1 MLLLAPVA
9 PALASQVLRISA
21 IPDQNPERLN
31 RLYGLLAKELSDQLG
46 VPVKY
51 KPAVDYGAAVTGFR
65 RGIWIWSF
73 GGLTGAGPLA
83 DPWLRHAADVDAK
96 FRSVFIANQAAGLK
110 PFSAQ
115 KDLQQLKGKRFA
127 FGSESSTSGR
137 LMPQYFL
144 ARRG

>member
-51 KPAVDYGAAVTGFR
+51 KPVVDYGAAVTR
-65 RGIWIWSF
+65 LPPRWIRIWF
-73 GGLTGAGPLA
+73 GLAGSPGCRPA
-83 DPWLRHAADVDAK
+83 CRPWLQGHC
-96 FRSVFIANQAAGLK
+96 AAGCGRQVPLGVHR
-110 PFSAQ
+110 Q
-115 KDLQQLKGKRFA
+115 RKR
-127 FGSESSTSGR
+127 
-137 LMPQYFL
+137 LV
-144 ARRG
+144 

>member
-51 KPAVDYGAAVTGFR
+51 KPCLLY
-65 RGIWIWSF
+65 
-73 GGLTGAGPLA
+73 
-83 DPWLRHAADVDAK
+83 
-96 FRSVFIANQAAGLK
+96 
-110 PFSAQ
+110 
-115 KDLQQLKGKRFA
+115 
-127 FGSESSTSGR
+127 TSPSPR
-137 LMPQYFL
+137 D
-144 ARRG
+144 